1 LPGGGAEIAAVQVP
15 DGAKSGER
23 VGDSKK
29 PGRTVRALRKFDLRR
44 LAASSAPGE
53 GPTLLRDQRGGMEVS
68 THAHID
74 SSTTVPVPTSVA
86 RDARGT
92 ERQNGIRRLG
102 IALLAALALFAF
114 QLVSAHSASAD
125 TGIPCPQAGTETVA
139 TDSPAYQGGETAHIT
154 GSGYSIGCDV
164 TV

>member
-1 LPGGGAEIAAVQVP
+1 
-15 DGAKSGER
+15 
-23 VGDSKK
+23 
-29 PGRTVRALRKFDLRR
+29 
-44 LAASSAPGE
+44 
-53 GPTLLRDQRGGMEVS
+53 MEVS

-164 TV
+164 TVQVTRPGGVVETGTASTNLEGNFSGASNVSVGERGRLV